1 MKPIT
6 QDKGWEE
13 RFDKKFTCEVE
24 QISGKISKLVL
35 SDRYGKPVPFI
46 SDQLKYFIKS
56 LLKTKGIE
64 VIDECYNI
72 FQRAFLSIKGRI
84 DYDSLPSPC
93 GSSFFLPLMNNGSEW
108 WINIIRGSPFT
119 G

>member
-84 DYDSLPSPC
+84 DYDNAWEEKGLPESIQEFQDEMEDYKKSLKLGEKP
-93 GSSFFLPLMNNGSEW
+93 
-108 WINIIRGSPFT
+108 
-119 G
+119 